1 MNRGEEEKQ
10 AKAIELMVWRDENHM
25 RGLFGLAGVLWL
37 DKNASV
43 YLLSSKRR
51 AKNHFLL
58 KI

>member
-10 AKAIELMVWRDENHM
+10 AKAIELIVWRDENHM

-51 AKNHFLL
+51 AN
-58 KI
+58 